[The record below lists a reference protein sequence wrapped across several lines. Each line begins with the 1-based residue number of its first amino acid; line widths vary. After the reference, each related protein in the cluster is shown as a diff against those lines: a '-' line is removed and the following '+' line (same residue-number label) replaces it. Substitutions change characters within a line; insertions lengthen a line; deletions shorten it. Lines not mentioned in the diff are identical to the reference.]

1 LRLDRRLAFRLAAN
15 QAYRNDAARL
25 AVKILVIGSGG
36 REHTLAWK
44 LKQSSD
50 VDRMFCAPGNAGTE
64 QLAENVAISTDD
76 LAALVRFARE
86 NRVDLTVIGPDDP
99 LAAGIVDLFVT
110 EGLRVFGPS
119 KTAARIESS
128 KIFAKELMR
137 KQGIPT
143 ALAGTFEGSDAA
155 LRFCDQLRFPIVIK
169 ADGLALGK
177 GVIIAPDAESARSTI
192 DEMMNQGC
200 FGEAG
205 RRVVVEEF
213 LRGTECSLHAL
224 VDGKNYRLLESAR
237 DHKRAFDGDAGPN
250 TGGMGAFSPAN
261 NWNSKLQSQFEEEI
275 MQPALR
281 GLLAEGITF
290 RGLLYP
296 GLMITD
302 DGARVLEFNCRFG
315 DPETQAILPRMKSDL
330 LPLLEATIDG
340 RIHDYSIEWDQ
351 RVAVTV
357 VLASGGYPN
366 KYETGKVISGLDEAA
381 KLEGVQIFHAGA
393 KRVNDELV
401 TAGGRVLAVTALGS
415 TIAAARTRAYD
426 AVSRIHFENCHY
438 RRDIAL
444 SAVTD
449 NIEKL
454 R

>member
-1 LRLDRRLAFRLAAN
+1 
-15 QAYRNDAARL
+15 
-25 AVKILVIGSGG
+25 VKILVIGGGG
-36 REHTLAWK
+36 REHALTWK

-50 VDRMFCAPGNAGTE
+50 ADRIFCAPGNAGTV
-64 QLAENVAISTDD
+64 QLAENVAISVSDVPA
-76 LAALVRFARE
+76 LARFAKE
-86 NRVDLTVIGPDDP
+86 NHVDLTVVGPDDP
-99 LAAGIVDLFVT
+99 LAAGIVDLFVA
-110 EGLRVFGPS
+110 EGLRIFGPS
-119 KTAARIESS
+119 KAAARIESS

-137 KQGIPT
+137 KEGIPT
-143 ALAGTFEGSDAA
+143 ARAGTFDRSDDAM
-155 LRFCDQLRFPIVIK
+155 RFCDELRFPIVVK

-177 GVIIAPDAESARSTI
+177 GVVIAPDGASARSTI
-192 DEMMNQGC
+192 DEMMNQGR

-224 VDGKNYRLLESAR
+224 VDGENYRLLESAR
-237 DHKRAFDGDAGPN
+237 DHKRALDGDVGPN

-261 NWNSKLQSQFEEEI
+261 NWNSNLQSQFGEGI
-275 MQPALR
+275 MRPVLR
-281 GLLAEGITF
+281 GLRAEGITF

-296 GLMITD
+296 GLMITG

-340 RIHDYSIEWDQ
+340 KIDNYSIEWDQ
-351 RVAVTV
+351 RPAVTV
-357 VLASGGYPN
+357 VLASGGYP
-366 KYETGKVISGLDEAA
+366 GKCEMGKSISGLDEAA
-381 KLEGVQIFHAGA
+381 KLDGLQIFHAGT
-393 KRVNDELV
+393 KQLNDEIV

-415 TIAAARTRAYD
+415 TIAAARSRAYE
-426 AVSRIHFENCHY
+426 AVARIHFENCHY

-444 SAVTD
+444 TVITD